1 MQVYAPIDY
10 EGRDLRVGDWVRV
23 IAAPLS
29 IKGMPAESLEAF
41 SKAIGHTFQI
51 EEFDESGC
59 LYLDMYPKV
68 SGDSIFIEPYCVSR
82 FRRYKKLSK
91 SFLKKQAELNATRE
105 PSFEMKFEIVA
116 HHNVDLETLGLKLI
130 SSDGLTG
137 GFAVWPEQHRISG
150 SVSIESKNKN
160 AVAILEKIKVDMKNN
175 HEIASIFVSDI
186 QLNDK
191 S

>member
-1 MQVYAPIDY
+1 MRIITAP
-10 EGRDLRVGDWVRV
+10 
-23 IAAPLS
+23 PLS

-41 SKAIGHTFQI
+41 SKAIGYTFQI

-91 SFLKKQAELNATRE
+91 SFLKKQAELNATQE
-105 PSFEMKFEIVA
+105 PSFEMKFEVVA
-116 HHNVDLETLGLKLI
+116 HHNVDLEALGLKLI

-137 GFAVWPEQHRISG
+137 GFAVWPTQRRISG
-150 SVSIESKNKN
+150 AVSIESSNKN
-160 AVAILEKIKVDMKNN
+160 AVAILEKIKVEIKNN
-175 HEIASIFVSDI
+175 HEIEAVSVSDI
-186 QLNDK
+186 QLSAK